1 MDIYQDKYQETLG
14 QVGNFWCSEENFP
27 WQRTQDQQDCVQ
39 HAKLPW
45 SSWIS
50 WSNCQGYQDDL
61 ISNEFC
67 IFLTINKFDL
77 IYMKFDSS
85 YICELLFVCHHPMQE
100 YHQQSLVLM
109 WIVWKRINTT
119 ESTYEA
125 FLIWTWTISDN
136 VKWFRIVSFYLYV
149 IIPCKSNINSLL
161 YQCESCGNEL
171 IPPSQLMKY
180 CEICVRVNK
189 NWKLIAL
196 HAENVHGTNFFISQI
211 MLWKCGSRTKSWY
224 MIQTCNIQYTSVYS
238 HILPYT
244 AVYS

>member
-1 MDIYQDKYQETLG
+1 
-14 QVGNFWCSEENFP
+14 
-27 WQRTQDQQDCVQ
+27 
-39 HAKLPW
+39 
-45 SSWIS
+45 
-50 WSNCQGYQDDL
+50 
-61 ISNEFC
+61 
-67 IFLTINKFDL
+67 
-77 IYMKFDSS
+77 MKFDSS

-136 VKWFRIVSFYLYV
+136 VKWFRIVSFYSYV

-171 IPPSQLMKY
+171 IPHSQLMKY
-180 CEICVRVNK
+180 CEICEIRTES
-189 NWKLIAL
+189 WL
-196 HAENVHGTNFFISQI
+196 HFMQKMCMEQTFFISQI